1 MSSRF
6 GNSEGFK
13 AIHLTDKNGARS
25 NGSVS
30 SPPWLGHFTSER
42 DAATVGVM
50 QPEAGLRHGVRWE
63 SYRWRVG
70 GSMRA
75 GVPTPSFLG

>member
-30 SPPWLGHFTSER
+30 SPPWLGHFTR
-42 DAATVGVM
+42 DWDAAPPRKTLLVEPNLGK
-50 QPEAGLRHGVRWE
+50 RWAPQAFRPNRDFRN
-63 SYRWRVG
+63 S
-70 GSMRA
+70 
-75 GVPTPSFLG
+75 

>member
-30 SPPWLGHFTSER
+30 SPPWLGHFTS
-42 DAATVGVM
+42 DWAAAHPREPYPPALHPLPASGRMGV
-50 QPEAGLRHGVRWE
+50 
-63 SYRWRVG
+63 YTRV
-70 GSMRA
+70 
-75 GVPTPSFLG
+75 VVVV

>member
-30 SPPWLGHFTSER
+30 SPPWLGHFTSEW
-42 DAATVGVM
+42 DAAHPREPVTPVPAKSPVAYVFGNPVGEVIGSIKT
-50 QPEAGLRHGVRWE
+50 AG
-63 SYRWRVG
+63 
-70 GSMRA
+70 
-75 GVPTPSFLG
+75 